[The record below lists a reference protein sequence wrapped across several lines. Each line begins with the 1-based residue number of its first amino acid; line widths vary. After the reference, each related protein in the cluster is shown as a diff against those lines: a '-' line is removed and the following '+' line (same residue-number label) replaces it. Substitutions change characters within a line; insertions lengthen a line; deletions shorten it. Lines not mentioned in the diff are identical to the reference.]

1 MEKKHTNYSYNMCSL
16 AAIQYNIHLTS
27 SHVPYCQRLP
37 NYSYVIYTYH
47 VYRILNQTLYMLP
60 LYIHK
65 CNICAN
71 NLQRLQNCTNH
82 NMFRGTQ
89 HEMISYKAAVEPP
102 TNQGTIQRFGTI
114 FSIRSIYYLM
124 SVFATDGKKCISS
137 RSRV

>member
-102 TNQGTIQRFGTI
+102 IQRFGTI

>member
-71 NLQRLQNCTNH
+71 NMQRLQHCTNH
-82 NMFRGTQ
+82 NMSRGTQ

-102 TNQGTIQRFGTI
+102 TNQGTI
-114 FSIRSIYYLM
+114 
-124 SVFATDGKKCISS
+124 
-137 RSRV
+137 